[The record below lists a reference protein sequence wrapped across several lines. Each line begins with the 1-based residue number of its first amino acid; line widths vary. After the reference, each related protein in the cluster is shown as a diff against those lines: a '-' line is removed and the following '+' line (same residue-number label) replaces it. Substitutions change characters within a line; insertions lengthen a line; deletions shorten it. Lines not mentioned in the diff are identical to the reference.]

1 MANDPRER
9 RSIFGGL
16 LLVLI
21 GVLLLLHEHFPE
33 MHIAHTIG
41 RYWPLIL
48 IVWGVSKLFDNFAA
62 QQSGRT
68 KPPIITGGELALILL
83 FALAIGGIA
92 ASEKFHDH
100 FRWDLGDSVFSQKY
114 SETDE
119 VPVHPIKPG
128 AQVNVA
134 TDRGNVTVYADEANS
149 MRVVANKTASAK
161 TEEQARSHTQNIRV
175 TVKEITGGYEIRPS
189 TSDSFNGVTD
199 VDLEVH
205 LPKQVNLIATTGHGD
220 VTVSDISGTLHASA
234 ASGSV
239 EISGVTGNVNVDLQ
253 GGTAR
258 VSDIKGNV
266 QITGH
271 GNEVET
277 TGITGDANIDGEFY
291 GPIRLQDVK
300 QSVTYTSAR
309 TKMNLLHLNGQM
321 EMDSG
326 SLDLSDVTG
335 DAEITTHNR
344 DIQIE
349 KVVGRLRVVDSH
361 GDVQVHYEQP
371 PHDEINLTNDSGG
384 VDLTLPENSGFEIAA
399 SSRSGEI
406 DNDFED
412 AALQETDQ
420 NGDQSL
426 AGKHG
431 THGPKVH
438 ITTTYGTISLHKGA

>member
-1 MANDPRER
+1 MASEPRQR

-16 LLVLI
+16 LLILI
-21 GVLLLLHEHFPE
+21 GILFLLHEHYPE
-33 MHIAHTIG
+33 MNIAHDIG

-48 IVWGVSKLFDNFAA
+48 IVWGLAKLFDNFAA
-62 QQSGRT
+62 QQSGET

-119 VPVHPIKPG
+119 VPAHPIKPG

-134 TDRGNVTVYADEANS
+134 TDRGNVTVYADETTS
-149 MRVVANKTASAK
+149 LRVVANKTASAT
-161 TEEQARSHTQNIRV
+161 TEEQAHRHAQNI
-175 TVKEITGGYEIRPS
+175 TIGVKEISGGYEIRPTS
-189 TSDSFNGVTD
+189 SDSFNGVTD

-220 VTVSDISGTLHASA
+220 VTVSDISGTLHASSS
-234 ASGSV
+234 SGSA
-239 EISGVTGNVNVDLQ
+239 EISGVTGNVNLDLQ

-258 VSDIKGNV
+258 ISDIKGNV
-266 QITGH
+266 QVTGH
-271 GNEVET
+271 GNEVEAT
-277 TGITGDANIDGEFY
+277 DVTGDATIDGEFY
-291 GPIRLQDVK
+291 GPIRLQNVK
-300 QSVTYTSAR
+300 QTVTYTSAR
-309 TKMNLLHLNGQM
+309 TKMNLLHLAGQL

-326 SLDLSDVTG
+326 SLDLSDVAG
-335 DAEITTHNR
+335 DAEVTTHNR

-349 KVVGRLRVVDSH
+349 KVTGRLRVVNSH

-371 PHDEINLTNDSGG
+371 PHDEISLTNDSGG
-384 VDLTLPENSGFEIAA
+384 VDLTLPENSGFEITA

-412 AALQETDQ
+412 PGLQEADQ
-420 NGDQSL
+420 NGDHSL
-426 AGKHG
+426 LGKHG
-431 THGPKVH
+431 THGPKIH
-438 ITTTYGTISLHKGA
+438 IATSYGTISLHKGA

>member
-16 LLVLI
+16 LLILI
-21 GVLLLLHEHFPE
+21 GVLFLLHEHYPG
-33 MHIAHTIG
+33 MLLAPAIRH
-41 RYWPLIL
+41 YWPVIL

-62 QQSGRT
+62 QQSGQNR
-68 KPPIITGGELALILL
+68 PPIITGGELALILF
-83 FALAIGGIA
+83 FAVAIAGIA
-92 ASEKFHDH
+92 ASEKLHDH
-100 FRWDLGDSVFSQKY
+100 FRWDWDGAFNQKY

-119 VPVHPIKPG
+119 VPVRPIKPG

-134 TDRGNVTVYADEANS
+134 TDRGNVTVYADETNS
-149 MRVVANKTASAK
+149 LRVVANKTASAP
-161 TEEQARSHTQNIRV
+161 TEDQARRHTKDISV
-175 TVKEITGGYEIRPS
+175 TVKEIPGGYEIRPS
-189 TSDSFNGVTD
+189 QSDSFSGTSD

-205 LPKQVNLIATTGHGD
+205 LPKQVNLIASTTHGD
-220 VTVSDISGTLHASA
+220 VTVSDITGSLHASA

-258 VSDIKGNV
+258 VTDIKGNV

-271 GNEVET
+271 GNEVEA
-277 TGITGDANIDGEFY
+277 TGVSGDATIDGEFY

-309 TKMNLLHLNGQM
+309 TKMNLLHLAGEM

-371 PHDEINLTNDSGG
+371 PHDEINITNDSGG
-384 VDLTLPENSGFEIAA
+384 VDVTVPANSGFEIAA

-406 DNDFED
+406 DNDFDDPSLLES
-412 AALQETDQ
+412 DQ

-426 AGKHG
+426 AGKRG
-431 THGPKVH
+431 THGPKIH
-438 ITTTYGTISLHKGA
+438 ITSSYGTISLHKGA